1 MTAPILVVRSSRL
14 KYVLLLI
21 ASAGFVAAGA
31 FLVAFES
38 GASAWVGWTC
48 IVLFG
53 AGIPLFAR
61 QLFDSRPRVV
71 LDEAGVFDRT
81 LGVGTI
87 PWSDI
92 ESSYVKSIHG
102 NSFVCLILRN
112 PERWVGRLS
121 GTQQSLVKANEK
133 LGCQPLNINLSGT
146 AVDAALVQDVVLKK
160 SGEYAQNG

>member
-1 MTAPILVVRSSRL
+1 MTTPILVVRSSRL
-14 KYVLLLI
+14 KYILLLI
-21 ASAGFVAAGA
+21 ASAGFVAGGV
-31 FLVAFES
+31 FLVVFEN
-38 GASAWVGWTC
+38 GARDWVGWMS
-48 IVLFG
+48 IVFFG

-61 QLFDSRPRVV
+61 QLFDSKPRVV

-92 ESSYVKSIHG
+92 ESCYVKSIHG
-102 NSFVCLILRN
+102 NNFVCLVLRH
-112 PERWVGRLS
+112 PERWVSKLS
-121 GTQQSLVKANEK
+121 GTQQTLVKVNEK
-133 LGCQPLNINLSGT
+133 LGFQPLNINLSGT